1 MTVNELIEFLNE
13 LKKGGKGN
21 YKMINDGYLNE
32 IKIENIIIDEKN
44 MEVVL

>member
-1 MTVNELIEFLNE
+1 MTVNELIEFLNK
-13 LKKGGKGN
+13 LKKDGKGN